1 MALIMVSRFVAP
13 EPRSVARRRSRARR
27 ETDLPRRATHRS
39 ENSPM
44 TQHQPLPSSESWV
57 KQAEL
62 LLELLPLDTAYADL
76 YLERARQLAAAVL
89 SPVDYRALKL
99 ADEG

>member
-1 MALIMVSRFVAP
+1 
-13 EPRSVARRRSRARR
+13 
-27 ETDLPRRATHRS
+27 
-39 ENSPM
+39 M

-62 LLELLPLDTAYADL
+62 LLELLALDTAYADL
-76 YLERARQLAAAVL
+76 YLRRARQLAAAGL

-99 ADEG
+99 ADEGAHSLPGRIQQAIEHELAELRTLIPC